1 MTLCVERAA
10 ICVKE
15 IFSNQLTQKRRAL
28 PLGCSGR
35 SLRSSDATEA
45 RQSDRARTKTRARP
59 PICGLRR
66 PVGVPNSPVSWR
78 RKTPDTTKSDSRP
91 SEPARLASSWP
102 TRKAPRASRGPAG
115 HQRRGAHH
123 SQSRDDDNRDI
134 RETHLKWL
142 LVCQHLLC
150 WQPASEHL
158 SSPRSACL
166 VFVDRAACAHCR
178 MSHLR
183 LSVRHTLIECVL
195 ASKPHSGRR

>member
-134 RETHLKWL
+134 RETHLKCPFRAFNDAFAPGAPAGRCAPLRCL
-142 LVCQHLLC
+142 LA
-150 WQPASEHL
+150 P
-158 SSPRSACL
+158 PG
-166 VFVDRAACAHCR
+166 CR
-178 MSHLR
+178 VEL
-183 LSVRHTLIECVL
+183 
-195 ASKPHSGRR
+195 GRRWAGLGWSNSTSIDRGRARRTGTR

>member
-134 RETHLKWL
+134 RETYLNGFLTTNGRSRMMHALRHSFRRQ
-142 LVCQHLLC
+142 LVYFCHFLVGM
-150 WQPASEHL
+150 PAT
-158 SSPRSACL
+158 PAYN
-166 VFVDRAACAHCR
+166 AA
-178 MSHLR
+178 LTQ
-183 LSVRHTLIECVL
+183 L
-195 ASKPHSGRR
+195 

>member
-15 IFSNQLTQKRRAL
+15 IFSNQLTQKRRVL

-123 SQSRDDDNRDI
+123 SQSRDGDNRDI
-134 RETHLKWL
+134 RETHLK
-142 LVCQHLLC
+142 Q
-150 WQPASEHL
+150 STT
-158 SSPRSACL
+158 
-166 VFVDRAACAHCR
+166 FVDALGHMGGPGDGFGRRRSSGHARAAAETAGCR
-178 MSHLR
+178 L
-183 LSVRHTLIECVL
+183 
-195 ASKPHSGRR
+195 GRRRSRRRARIGMRRPARAGR

>member
-1 MTLCVERAA
+1 MPSALSIRIVPPCCPASDQDPSFAA

-28 PLGCSGR
+28 PLGCPGR

-123 SQSRDDDNRDI
+123 PQSRDGDNRDI
-134 RETHLKWL
+134 RETHLNL
-142 LVCQHLLC
+142 IIIINLTNIRFHLNC
-150 WQPASEHL
+150 APQPYDA
-158 SSPRSACL
+158 
-166 VFVDRAACAHCR
+166 
-178 MSHLR
+178 
-183 LSVRHTLIECVL
+183 LIGGYGN
-195 ASKPHSGRR
+195 KMM

>member
-123 SQSRDDDNRDI
+123 SQSRDGDNRDI
-134 RETHLKWL
+134 RETHLKEFIKADVTSAAMRMGEAGWL
-142 LVCQHLLC
+142 RPGHCH
-150 WQPASEHL
+150 
-158 SSPRSACL
+158 SSGE
-166 VFVDRAACAHCR
+166 
-178 MSHLR
+178 SHLDS
-183 LSVRHTLIECVL
+183 LDFSLLT
-195 ASKPHSGRR
+195 

>member
-91 SEPARLASSWP
+91 SEPARLTSSWP

-115 HQRRGAHH
+115 HQRRGENHL
-123 SQSRDDDNRDI
+123 QSRGGDNRDI
-134 RETHLKWL
+134 RETHLTEQGVGGYHRRETSRGVHSSGSRHGILWRHRIPGVTRKR
-142 LVCQHLLC
+142 
-150 WQPASEHL
+150 PALPLPS
-158 SSPRSACL
+158 
-166 VFVDRAACAHCR
+166 
-178 MSHLR
+178 
-183 LSVRHTLIECVL
+183 TLISDFTLWRGTHSHVL
-195 ASKPHSGRR
+195 TV

>member
-123 SQSRDDDNRDI
+123 SQSRDGDNRDI
-134 RETHLKWL
+134 RETHLKYEVTFVRLQGRGDPTCTQKTFSRRYFRL
-142 LVCQHLLC
+142 LGIST
-150 WQPASEHL
+150 PRR
-158 SSPRSACL
+158 SSNLP
-166 VFVDRAACAHCR
+166 
-178 MSHLR
+178 
-183 LSVRHTLIECVL
+183 
-195 ASKPHSGRR
+195 